1 MYDYSILPNRIVL
14 CVDLRSFYASVS
26 CIKMGLDPLHTKLA
40 VVGDVNRSGSIVL
53 AATPPLKALGVKKMV
68 KWTPF
73 AAMPEQFAG
82 IREIIKDK
90 TKVERPTLT
99 QDEQERIEN
108 TLLCSLLSEEE
119 ILITYYEDGFLL
131 TSYMNV
137 IDIDPLNKSIICT
150 DAFYN
155 NMTLKFIDI
164 IDAK

>member
-1 MYDYSILPNRIVL
+1 
-14 CVDLRSFYASVS
+14 
-26 CIKMGLDPLHTKLA
+26 
-40 VVGDVNRSGSIVL
+40 
-53 AATPPLKALGVKKMV
+53 
-68 KWTPF
+68 
-73 AAMPEQFAG
+73 MPEQFAG

-99 QDEQERIEN
+99 QDEQELIEN
-108 TLLCSLLSEEE
+108 ILLCSLLSEEE

-131 TSYMNV
+131 TSYMTV

-155 NMTLKFIDI
+155 NMTLKFLDI

>member
-1 MYDYSILPNRIVL
+1 MNNANMPKGR
-14 CVDLRSFYASVS
+14 
-26 CIKMGLDPLHTKLA
+26 G
-40 VVGDVNRSGSIVL
+40 
-53 AATPPLKALGVKKMV
+53 MV

-82 IREIIKDK
+82 IREIVKEN

-108 TLLCSLLSEEE
+108 MLLCSLLSEEE

>member
-1 MYDYSILPNRIVL
+1 MSNANMPKGR
-14 CVDLRSFYASVS
+14 
-26 CIKMGLDPLHTKLA
+26 G
-40 VVGDVNRSGSIVL
+40 
-53 AATPPLKALGVKKMV
+53 MV

-73 AAMPEQFAG
+73 AAMPEQLAG

-99 QDEQERIEN
+99 QDEQELIEN
-108 TLLCSLLSEEE
+108 MLLCSLLSEEE

-131 TSYMNV
+131 TSYMTV

>member
-1 MYDYSILPNRIVL
+1 MNNANMPKGR
-14 CVDLRSFYASVS
+14 
-26 CIKMGLDPLHTKLA
+26 G
-40 VVGDVNRSGSIVL
+40 
-53 AATPPLKALGVKKMV
+53 MV

-82 IREIIKDK
+82 ICEIIKDK

-99 QDEQERIEN
+99 QDEQELIEN
-108 TLLCSLLSEEE
+108 MLLCSLLSEEE

-131 TSYMNV
+131 TSHMTVN
-137 IDIDPLNKSIICT
+137 DIDPLNESIICT

-155 NMTLKFIDI
+155 NITLKFIDI